1 MMNNI
6 YKHIPI
12 PELPIDEQ
20 PRYKMTN
27 LGCEVL
33 SNAELFAILIGTGN
47 KEETAVQLSQ
57 RILKCCDN
65 DLSYF
70 VNASIEQLS
79 NSRELKGIGAV
90 KACKIKA
97 AFEIGRRLNK
107 QIKTYTK
114 VRSPKDIADLLM
126 QDMKYLNQEYFKII
140 LLDTK
145 NQITSI
151 ETVTIGTLNASL
163 VHPREV
169 FRIAINKSS
178 SSIIIVHNHPSGDP
192 CPSEEDKRITNRLLD
207 AGEIIGIK
215 LLDHLIIGYD
225 NYVSFKE
232 LGLL

>member
-1 MMNNI
+1 MDNE

-20 PRYKMTN
+20 PRHKLAT
-27 LGCEVL
+27 LGSELL
-33 SNAELFAILIGTGN
+33 SNAELLAIIIGTGN
-47 KEETAVQLSQ
+47 KNETAVQLSQ
-57 RILKCCDN
+57 RVLKSCNN

-70 VNASIEQLS
+70 VNASVDELCQS
-79 NSRELKGIGAV
+79 KDLKGIGFV

-97 AFEIGRRLNK
+97 AFEIGRRLSK
-107 QIKTYTK
+107 QTKTYHK
-114 VRSPKDIADLLM
+114 VRSPKDIADILIE
-126 QDMKYLNQEYFKII
+126 DMKYLNQEHFKIV

-151 ETVTIGTLNASL
+151 ETVTIGILNASL

-178 SSIIIVHNHPSGDP
+178 SSIIAVHNHPSGDP
-192 CPSEEDKRITNRLLD
+192 YPSEEDKKLTNRLIQ

-225 NYVSFKE
+225 NYISFKE
-232 LGLL
+232 IGLL